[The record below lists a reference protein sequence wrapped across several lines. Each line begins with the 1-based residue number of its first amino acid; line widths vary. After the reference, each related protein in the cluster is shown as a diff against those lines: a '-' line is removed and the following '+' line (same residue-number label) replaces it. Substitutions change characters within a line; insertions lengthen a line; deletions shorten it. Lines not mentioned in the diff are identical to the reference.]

1 MRNSCGIFRNAAV
14 IDERCDPL
22 RVLEA
27 RPAQYQPSGFED
39 CDTSHLGVD
48 LGAIKQRHW
57 SVPYALE
64 KQEGSRLAVSPNLEP
79 SGSAGSTGV
88 PADLKYDPPVIR
100 PQTPSVRRRR
110 RCGPGLGAVRHAT
123 VDQRKQRVIPAPADV
138 FARMPFGSGLPHDEN
153 AG

>member
-57 SVPYALE
+57 AVPYALE

-79 SGSAGSTGV
+79 AGSVGSTGV

-110 RCGPGLGAVRHAT
+110 RCGPGLWCGTSRDRRSTQTTCNPGPSRRFRPDAIWFRA
-123 VDQRKQRVIPAPADV
+123 A
-138 FARMPFGSGLPHDEN
+138 AR
-153 AG
+153 